1 MNGMIPRGL
10 VVSCQALRDEPL
22 YGGNTIPKMAV
33 AAKQGGAV
41 GIRANTVRDINAIYG
56 ALKGELPIIGLIKQD
71 YADSPVYITPTVKEA
86 KALIR
91 SKCSV
96 IALDATNR
104 PRPNGVT
111 LEELVS
117 YLRAHT
123 NKLLMADIATY
134 EEAMEAERLGFD
146 YISTTMRSYTEETKG
161 IAIPDIDFCRRL
173 YRDVTKATVIAE
185 GGIHTFEEL
194 QAVLDVGIDHVII
207 GGAITRPQNIT
218 RDYVG
223 VFKQSNVFNGVSAA
237 PVAREDASRFA
248 AFYDKKQ

>member
-22 YGGNTIPKMAV
+22 YGGDTISKMAL

-56 ALKGELPIIGLIKQD
+56 TLNGELPIIGLIKRE

-86 KALIR
+86 KALIK

-104 PRPNGVT
+104 PRPGGLA

-123 NKLLMADIATY
+123 DKLLMADIATY
-134 EEAMEAERLGFD
+134 EEAMNAERLGFD
-146 YISTTMRSYTEETKG
+146 YVSTTMRSYTAETKG
-161 IAIPDIDFCRRL
+161 ISIPDIEFCRRL
-173 YRDVTKATVIAE
+173 YSDITKATVIAE
-185 GGIHTFEEL
+185 GGIHTFDEL
-194 QAVLDVGIDHVII
+194 QAVLEVGIDHVII

-218 RDYVG
+218 RDYVD
-223 VFKQSNVFNGVSAA
+223 VFKQSNVFNCVGA
-237 PVAREDASRFA
+237 PSVGREDASRFA
-248 AFYDKKQ
+248 AFYEKKQ